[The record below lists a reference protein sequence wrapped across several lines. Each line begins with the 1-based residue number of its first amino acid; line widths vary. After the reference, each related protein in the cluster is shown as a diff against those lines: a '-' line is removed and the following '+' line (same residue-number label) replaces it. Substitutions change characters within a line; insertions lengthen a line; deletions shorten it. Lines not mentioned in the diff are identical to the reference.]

1 MRAVKSVLTASGSLK
16 LKHPDQ
22 DENILLL
29 RAIRE
34 VNLPKFLTEDI
45 PLFHGKKS

>member
-1 MRAVKSVLTASGSLK
+1 MRAVKSVLTACGNLK
-16 LKHPDQ
+16 LRYPDQ

-34 VNLPKFLTEDI
+34 VNLPKFVAEDI
-45 PLFHGKKS
+45 PLFHGK